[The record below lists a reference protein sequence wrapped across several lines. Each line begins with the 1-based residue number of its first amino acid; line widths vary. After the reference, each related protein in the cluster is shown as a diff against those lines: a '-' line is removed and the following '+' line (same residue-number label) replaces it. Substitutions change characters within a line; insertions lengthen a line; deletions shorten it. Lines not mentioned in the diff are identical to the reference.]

1 MSNISKQQAAVL
13 VDIEVPTDETYN
25 VNIDVNVESELL
37 DEAARLI
44 ADSAELMDDAA
55 ELIADTAELIADT
68 TNEMSKTEE
77 SSEIIAEEIVKLNIL
92 QRLFKCLLGNH
103 VFRRQKVVQLV
114 PPSSEAK

>member
-55 ELIADTAELIADT
+55 ELIADT